1 MAFFTKLGETITET
15 GKDVS
20 QKAKE
25 LTELAK
31 LNMSVKKKEEFV
43 QKQYLEIGKQYFDLH
58 KDDEEPF
65 FEEISVIKEK
75 QQEILQLEMEIAA
88 IKGQKKCPNCGILLE
103 QDSIFCRKCGAKYE
117 DIFVTEPEAEEGQD
131 ACSEAEA
138 CTEENTCSEA
148 EACDGEDACS
158 EAEAC
163 DGEGICG
170 TEEAVTEIETEIIS
184 ESGEPKETDSL

>member
-1 MAFFTKLGETITET
+1 MDFFNRLGDAITET
-15 GKDVS
+15 GRDVS
-20 QKAKE
+20 QKVADF
-25 LTELAK
+25 TGIAK
-31 LNMSVKKKEEFV
+31 LNMEIRNREETIR
-43 QKQYLEIGKQYFDLH
+43 KQYLEIGKQYFDLH

-163 DGEGICG
+163 DGEATCG
-170 TEEAVTEIETEIIS
+170 TEKAVTEIETEIIS